1 MRKKYLLCFVL
12 ILTFVLSA
20 CGTSAGE
27 EATDQELLDQYRERE
42 AQAEEIAPRLEAA
55 LYGVCDSDKADISVS
70 NTSGTI
76 NSFVEVLSNSADRA
90 DFGLIVSSLATRF
103 IELPE
108 EYNDYSFGDISFFY
122 YTAMRNGDKIGDPV
136 LTYTLGVDEDTGR
149 LMEPDGDLSMR
160 LMTPEEVYYYLSGVS
175 PDTKSIPDPTTLQ
188 ETFFPENA
196 FNPAPEGVFSGPS
209 VLNDTEEYAGHTF
222 YISGTVSEWVEVRN
236 SETIRFST
244 EYGDLFVDSLLIPI
258 PEFSAGDQITLFF
271 EYGEWNTARKIPVV
285 YYAYH
290 E

>member
-1 MRKKYLLCFVL
+1 MRKKYCFCLAVA
-12 ILTFVLSA
+12 IVFTLSA
-20 CGTSAGE
+20 CGPRPLSAE
-27 EATDQELLDQYRERE
+27 EQAEVDQYHERE
-42 AQAEEIAPRLEAA
+42 AQVEEIAPRLEAA
-55 LYGVCDSDKADISVS
+55 LYGVCDSYKADISVL

-76 NSFVEVLSNSADRA
+76 NSFVEVLSNNADRA

-108 EYNDYSFGDISFFY
+108 EYSDYSFGDISLFY
-122 YTAMRNGDKIGDPV
+122 YTTMRNGDKIGDPV

-149 LMEPDGDLSMR
+149 LMERDADLSMR
-160 LMTPEEVYYYLSGVS
+160 FMTPEEVYYYLSGVS
-175 PDTKSIPDPTTLQ
+175 PDTKSIPDPTPLQ
-188 ETFFPENA
+188 EASFPENA
-196 FNPAPEGVFSGPS
+196 FDPAPKGVFSGPS
-209 VLNDTEEYAGHTF
+209 VLNDTEEYEGQTF
-222 YISGTVSEWVEVRN
+222 YISGTVSELVEVRN
-236 SETIRFST
+236 SEMIRFST
-244 EYGDLFVDSLLIPI
+244 EYGDLFIDALLIPL

>member
-1 MRKKYLLCFVL
+1 MVIINFLLDITIFSGDNFPCEMRHFRAIIGGVFMRKKYLLCFVL

-103 IELPE
+103 IELP
-108 EYNDYSFGDISFFY
+108 
-122 YTAMRNGDKIGDPV
+122 V
-136 LTYTLGVDEDTGR
+136 
-149 LMEPDGDLSMR
+149 
-160 LMTPEEVYYYLSGVS
+160 
-175 PDTKSIPDPTTLQ
+175 
-188 ETFFPENA
+188 
-196 FNPAPEGVFSGPS
+196 
-209 VLNDTEEYAGHTF
+209 
-222 YISGTVSEWVEVRN
+222 
-236 SETIRFST
+236 
-244 EYGDLFVDSLLIPI
+244 
-258 PEFSAGDQITLFF
+258 
-271 EYGEWNTARKIPVV
+271 
-285 YYAYH
+285 
-290 E
+290 